1 MSILYSTLGLIMIVV
16 ISVSVAALVVSL
28 RKWKESVGF
37 YQDSR
42 VRLPRPHERVVISS
56 TVLFLLTAV
65 IC

>member
-37 YQDSR
+37 LSR
-42 VRLPRPHERVVISS
+42 FKSPIAETS
-56 TVLFLLTAV
+56 
-65 IC
+65 